1 MINAELIIF
10 SIAVGIGAGILI
22 GMLGIGG
29 GIIFVPFFYFL
40 LPSFG
45 ITQEFVP
52 YFAIGT
58 SLLAGAIASSNSA
71 FNHFLKRNLN
81 LQKAIILSAGSVI
94 ASILTPYFVV
104 RTNTSILHIIFGAVF
119 IFVALRMLFANG
131 ENNQTEKKINLPK
144 FYLFGFGL
152 AIGIVSSFSGI
163 GGGLLYFPTL
173 VYLFDTEI
181 KSAIGTSSFA
191 TATTMI
197 FSALSFSQQQNNL
210 SIEGSIG
217 YILIIPG
224 SLIGVF
230 ASIGSY
236 FGVKLAMKSKDK
248 LIKKIFALVLIIAV
262 LKIILGI

>member
-10 SIAVGIGAGILI
+10 SITVGIGAGILI

-40 LPSFG
+40 IPSFG
-45 ITQEFVP
+45 ISQESIP

-58 SLLAGAIASSNSA
+58 SLLSGAIATSNSA
-71 FNHFLKRNLN
+71 FHHFFKRNIN
-81 LQKAIILSAGSVI
+81 LKKAIILSAGSII

-104 RTNTSILHIIFGAVF
+104 HTGASILHIIFGTVF
-119 IFVALRMLFANG
+119 IFVALRMLFFNG
-131 ENNQTEKKINLPK
+131 ENNKTEKKISLPK
-144 FYLFGFGL
+144 FYLIGFGL
-152 AIGIVSSFSGI
+152 VIGIVSAFSGI

-191 TATTMI
+191 TAATMI

-210 SIEGSIG
+210 SVDGSIG
-217 YILIIPG
+217 YILIVPG
-224 SLIGVF
+224 LLVGVF

-236 FGVKLAMKSKDK
+236 FGVRLALKSKDN
-248 LIKKIFALVLIIAV
+248 LIKKIFAVVLIIAV